1 MLDNSGGSSKALTF
15 IFCTVLIDV
24 TGLGIIIPVLPQL
37 IQEISGLGLSKASQ
51 LAGFMGSS
59 FSLMLFFFAPI
70 MGGLSDRYG
79 RRPVLLLS
87 LFGFGLDYI
96 LQAFAPTI
104 MWLFI
109 GRVLAGIT
117 GSSFSVAASYIA
129 DVSEPD
135 KRAQNFGLLGAAFG
149 LGFIIGPAIGA
160 LLGQYGLRIPFFGAA
175 FLAFCN
181 LGFGYFVVPESLKL
195 ENRRPFDWKR
205 ANPFGTLRVLS
216 QYPML
221 KGFILTLFLVYIAHY
236 SLQSTWSFYTME
248 KFQWDAK
255 MIGIS
260 LSVVGLMAA
269 IVQGG
274 LTRIIIPR
282 IGHKKSILIGL
293 SIAMCG
299 YLAFALAPEGWMMF
313 AITVPF
319 AFSGLANPAIQGLV
333 SNQVPKNAQGELQGG
348 LTGLMGVTAIIG
360 PLLMTNLFSYFTGK
374 SALIYFPGISFF
386 VACLLVFTGILFV
399 LKTLSQIQS

>member
-282 IGHKKSILIGL
+282 IGHKKSISCLCAG
-293 SIAMCG
+293 
-299 YLAFALAPEGWMMF
+299 
-313 AITVPF
+313 T
-319 AFSGLANPAIQGLV
+319 SGLDDVCHYSTFCIQRVSESCHSGL
-333 SNQVPKNAQGELQGG
+333 
-348 LTGLMGVTAIIG
+348 GVQSGAKKCPRRTPGWLDWPYGSYCNHRSIINDQSFF
-360 PLLMTNLFSYFTGK
+360 LFYRKICIDLFSRN
-374 SALIYFPGISFF
+374 IFF
-386 VACLLVFTGILFV
+386 CSLSSCFYRNTVCLKDIIAN
-399 LKTLSQIQS
+399 SIIN